1 MVITCQHLSKRFKR
15 PVKEPGIIG
24 SFKSFLFPKFNLV
37 NAVQDFSFSVER
49 GEMIGLLGPNGAGK
63 TTLMKMFTGIIAPS
77 SGTISVLGFEPFKR
91 EIEFRQRIA
100 LVMGQKSQ
108 LWWDLPAMDSFLL
121 LQAYYNIDEYN
132 FKSRL
137 DELSTLLDVTK
148 LLTTHVRRLSLGE
161 RMKMEMIACLLH
173 QPEVLFLDEPTIGL
187 DVLAQRNIRDFLIS
201 YQKAHNTTIIL
212 TSHYMADVAELCDR
226 VVLVLDGK
234 EHYDGSIANF
244 ENLLGKD
251 KFVSIDF
258 RAPQNQTDQFW
269 GSFAPKWS
277 EDSLRLELRIPEQRF
292 QEVASQILSKF
303 PVSDFSS
310 DKLPIERVMQTILS
324 NPKLLKTGS

>member
-1 MVITCQHLSKRFKR
+1 MIIKCQHLSKKFKR
-15 PVKEPGIIG
+15 SLKEPGLLG
-24 SFKSFLFPKFNLV
+24 SVKSFLHPKYTIV
-37 NAVQDFSFSVER
+37 DAVKDFSFSMER

-91 EIEFRQRIA
+91 EIEFRQKIA

-121 LQAYYNIDEYN
+121 LQAYYNIKESD
-132 FKSRL
+132 FRDRL
-137 DELSTLLDVTK
+137 NELSVLLDVTK

-234 EHYDGSIANF
+234 EHYDGSISNF
-244 ENLLGKD
+244 ENLLGRD
-251 KFVSIDF
+251 KFVSVDF
-258 RAPQNQTDQFW
+258 RTPPNQTDPFW

-277 EDSLRLELRIPEQRF
+277 DDSLRLELRIPEHRF
-292 QEVASQILSKF
+292 QEVASQILSKY
-303 PVSDFSS
+303 PVADFSS